1 MSTLLHKKE
10 KVILI
15 CCFIVCVCHFSN
27 VFNIKYVVKIML
39 KNVKSMP
46 RIKKNIKTIFTSMEQ
61 TNQTPSNAKNLSTQT
76 KLNAQ

>member
-1 MSTLLHKKE
+1 
-10 KVILI
+10 
-15 CCFIVCVCHFSN
+15 
-27 VFNIKYVVKIML
+27 ML